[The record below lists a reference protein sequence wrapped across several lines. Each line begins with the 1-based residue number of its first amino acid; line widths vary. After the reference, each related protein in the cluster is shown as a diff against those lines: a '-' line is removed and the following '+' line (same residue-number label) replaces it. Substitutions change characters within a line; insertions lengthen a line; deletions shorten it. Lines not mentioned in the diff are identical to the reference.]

1 MQLAR
6 TIEFF
11 LMYALSLVIAV
22 LALWALIDAVRHAG
36 DRFVAEGKRTKGFWM
51 ALTGGSAFIAVLSV
65 LPNAAAL
72 GGGFLQ
78 LIAACICCVYLADVR
93 PALSGRGGNW
103 YNY

>member
-22 LALWALIDAVRHAG
+22 LAVWALIDALRHPA
-36 DRFVAEGKRTKGFWM
+36 DRFVSEGKRTKGFWM
-51 ALTGGSAFIAVLSV
+51 ALTGGSTFIAVLSV
-65 LPNAAAL
+65 IPTASVFS
-72 GGGFLQ
+72 GGFLQ

>member
-1 MQLAR
+1 MQLAF

-11 LMYALSLVIAV
+11 LMYALSVVIAV
-22 LALWALIDAVRHAG
+22 LAIWALIDAVRHPA
-36 DRFVAEGKRTKGFWM
+36 DRYFSEGKRTKGFWM
-51 ALTGGSAFIAVLSV
+51 AMTGASAFIAVLSA
-65 LPNAAAL
+65 LPNASAL
-72 GGGFLQ
+72 SGGFLQ

>member
-6 TIEFF
+6 AIEYF
-11 LMYALSLVIAV
+11 LMYALSLVIAI
-22 LALWALIDAVRHAG
+22 LAVWALIDALRHPA
-36 DRFVAEGKRTKGFWM
+36 DRFQSEGKRTKGFWLG
-51 ALTGGSAFIAVLSV
+51 LTGASAFIAVLSV
-65 LPNAAAL
+65 LPGAAAFS
-72 GGGFLQ
+72 GGFLQ